1 MAIQTLKQKPIETTW
16 GERGVL
22 SVWVLH
28 EAWLFSM
35 EEIEKRFKENKITAV
50 KKRRLESKYT
60 SFYEKANSRVKK
72 LRTANDILML
82 ENDAKEMMLM
92 LADLGVDPYKKL
104 ERLF

>member
-1 MAIQTLKQKPIETTW
+1 MKIKNTTHSIEMTW

-35 EEIEKRFKENKITAV
+35 EEIEKLFKENKITAV

-60 SFYEKANSRVKK
+60 SFYKKAQSRVRNFK
-72 LRTANDILML
+72 TGEDILML
-82 ENDAKEMMLM
+82 EHDAKEMMLM

-104 ERLF
+104 EGLF